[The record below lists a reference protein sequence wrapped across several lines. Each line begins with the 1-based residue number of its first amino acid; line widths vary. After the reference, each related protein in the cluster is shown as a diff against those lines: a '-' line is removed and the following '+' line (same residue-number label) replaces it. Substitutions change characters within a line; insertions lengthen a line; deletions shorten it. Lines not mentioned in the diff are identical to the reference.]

1 MKRLSRLSTR
11 PSGSILSMPM
21 PGLIW
26 LMHSLT
32 WISKEK
38 AVKKRA
44 VKVLTLRFGFCYLV
58 ESCYL

>member
-38 AVKKRA
+38 AVKKKGSKGTDIA
-44 VKVLTLRFGFCYLV
+44 FWVLLFG
-58 ESCYL
+58 